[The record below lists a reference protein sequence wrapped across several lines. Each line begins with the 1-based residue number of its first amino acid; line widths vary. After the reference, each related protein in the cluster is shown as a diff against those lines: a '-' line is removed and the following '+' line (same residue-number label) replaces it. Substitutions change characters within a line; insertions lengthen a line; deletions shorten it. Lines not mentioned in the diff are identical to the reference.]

1 MTNSYKPTLLRQ
13 SKAPWFDLS
22 IEIITRNTIEANLE
36 NTVYKDIRANLK
48 PTTFWRIAD
57 DIPQS
62 WSWILAS
69 LSIAVP
75 LITWLLVSQYAGID
89 SIFLPTP
96 TDVIEAFGRLWS
108 KCYLIEDAVSSF
120 TRVST
125 GFILSAV
132 VAVPVGVLM
141 GTFAS
146 IRALFE
152 PIIGIVRYMPAPAFI
167 PLLIIYLGIGESP
180 KIALIFI
187 GTVFF
192 NVLMIMDSVKFVPK
206 DLIETTYTLGG
217 KRWQVLLSVILP
229 YIVPRIIDT
238 FRVNMAAS
246 WNLVVV
252 AELLAANEGLGK
264 RILLAQKFLRTEEIF
279 ACLIILGLIG
289 FAIDLFFRLLVR
301 LTCKWAF

>member
-1 MTNSYKPTLLRQ
+1 M
-13 SKAPWFDLS
+13 
-22 IEIITRNTIEANLE
+22 IEANTE
-36 NTVYKDIRANLK
+36 SVYKDTRVNLK
-48 PTTFWRIAD
+48 PTTFWRIAG

-62 WSWILAS
+62 LSWTLAS

-75 LITWLLVSQYAGID
+75 LIIWLLVSQYAGID
-89 SIFLPTP
+89 SIFLPSP
-96 TDVIEAFGRLWS
+96 TDVVEATKRLWS
-108 KCYLIEDAVSSF
+108 KGYLIKDTLSSF
-120 TRVST
+120 TRVSA
-125 GFILSAV
+125 GFILSAI
-132 VAVPVGVLM
+132 VAVPLGVLM

-167 PLLIIYLGIGESP
+167 PLLIIYLGIDEAP

-192 NVLMIMDSVKFVPK
+192 NNLMVMDSVKFVPQ

>member
-1 MTNSYKPTLLRQ
+1 MIETKPLE
-13 SKAPWFDLS
+13 APSQVQPSRD
-22 IEIITRNTIEANLE
+22 
-36 NTVYKDIRANLK
+36 NLK
-48 PTTFWRIAD
+48 PTIFWRITE
-57 DIPQS
+57 DIPRS
-62 WSWILAS
+62 LSWILVS
-69 LSIAVP
+69 LSIAIP
-75 LITWLLVSQYAGID
+75 LLVWIVVSRYTSID
-89 SIFLPTP
+89 TIFLPSP
-96 TDVIEAFGRLWS
+96 TEVIEALGNLWS
-108 KCYLIEDAVSSF
+108 KGYLADDAASSF
-120 TRVST
+120 MRVIA
-125 GFILSAV
+125 GFVLSAI
-132 VAVPVGVLM
+132 VAVPLGIVM

-152 PIIGIVRYMPAPAFI
+152 PIIGIIRYMPAPAFI
-167 PLLIIYLGIGESP
+167 PLLIIYLGIDEAP

-192 NVLMIMDSVKFVPK
+192 NILMIMDSVKFVPQ

-217 KRWQVLLSVILP
+217 KRWQVLLQVIAP

-252 AELLAANEGLGK
+252 AELVAANEGLGK

-279 ACLIILGLIG
+279 ACLLILGLIG
-289 FAIDLFFRLLVR
+289 FAIDVFFRLLVR

>member
-1 MTNSYKPTLLRQ
+1 MLKSDLA
-13 SKAPWFDLS
+13 KAS
-22 IEIITRNTIEANLE
+22 RS
-36 NTVYKDIRANLK
+36 NLK
-48 PTTFWRIAD
+48 PTTFWRITE

-62 WSWILAS
+62 LSWILMS
-69 LSIAVP
+69 LSLIIP
-75 LITWLLVSQYAGID
+75 LSIWLVVTRSTEID
-89 SIFLPTP
+89 SIFLPSP
-96 TDVIEAFGRLWS
+96 SDVIEAFQKLWS
-108 KCYLIEDAVSSF
+108 KGFLIQDTLASF
-120 TRVST
+120 TRVSL

-132 VAVPVGVLM
+132 VAVPLGILM

-167 PLLIIYLGIGESP
+167 PLLIIYLGVDEAP

-192 NVLMIMDSVKFVPK
+192 NILMIMDSVKFVPQE
-206 DLIETTYTLGG
+206 LVETTYTLGG
-217 KRWQVLLSVILP
+217 KRGQVLSQVITP
-229 YIVPRIIDT
+229 FIIPRIIDT

-252 AELLAANEGLGK
+252 AELLAASEGLGK

-289 FAIDLFFRLLVR
+289 FALDLFFRLLVR
-301 LTCKWAF
+301 FTCKWAF

>member
-1 MTNSYKPTLLRQ
+1 
-13 SKAPWFDLS
+13 
-22 IEIITRNTIEANLE
+22 
-36 NTVYKDIRANLK
+36 
-48 PTTFWRIAD
+48 
-57 DIPQS
+57 
-62 WSWILAS
+62 
-69 LSIAVP
+69 
-75 LITWLLVSQYAGID
+75 
-89 SIFLPTP
+89 
-96 TDVIEAFGRLWS
+96 
-108 KCYLIEDAVSSF
+108 
-120 TRVST
+120 
-125 GFILSAV
+125 
-132 VAVPVGVLM
+132 M

-167 PLLIIYLGIGESP
+167 PLLIIYLGIDEAP

-192 NVLMIMDSVKFVPK
+192 NVLMIMDSVKFVPQ

-217 KRWQVLLSVILP
+217 KRLQVLLSVILP

-264 RILLAQKFLRTEEIF
+264 RILLAQKFLRTDEIF

-301 LTCKWAF
+301 LSCKWAF

>member
-1 MTNSYKPTLLRQ
+1 MN
-13 SKAPWFDLS
+13 KANS
-22 IEIITRNTIEANLE
+22 IEKPVEFSHDLVTKE
-36 NTVYKDIRANLK
+36 NLK
-48 PTTFWRIAD
+48 STVFWRIGK
-57 DIPQS
+57 DIPQHL
-62 WSWILAS
+62 SWIFFS
-69 LSIAVP
+69 LSVVVP
-75 LITWLLVSQYAGID
+75 LLIWWLVSKYAGIE
-89 SIFLPTP
+89 SVFLPSP
-96 TDVIEAFGRLWS
+96 ADVIEAFKRLWS
-108 KCYLIEDAVSSF
+108 KGYITQDTLSSF
-120 TRVST
+120 TRVTT
-125 GFILSAV
+125 GFILSAII
-132 VAVPVGVLM
+132 AVPVGILM

-167 PLLIIYLGIGESP
+167 PLLIIYLGIDEAP

-192 NVLMIMDSVKFVPK
+192 NILMIMDSVKFVPK
-206 DLIETTYTLGG
+206 DLVETTYTLGG
-217 KRWQVLLSVILP
+217 KRWQVLSQVITP
-229 YIVPRIIDT
+229 YVVPRIIDT

-301 LTCKWAF
+301 LTCRWAF

>member
-1 MTNSYKPTLLRQ
+1 MTETE
-13 SKAPWFDLS
+13 S
-22 IEIITRNTIEANLE
+22 IKLAN
-36 NTVYKDIRANLK
+36 NKVADKNLK
-48 PTTFWRIAD
+48 PTTFWRIAQ

-62 WSWILAS
+62 LSWILFF

-75 LITWLLVSQYAGID
+75 LLVWLLVSQYSGVN
-89 SIFLPTP
+89 STFLPSP
-96 TDVIEAFGRLWS
+96 ADVIQAFGRLWS
-108 KCYLIEDAVSSF
+108 KGYLVKDSLSSF
-120 TRVST
+120 TRVSA
-125 GFILSAV
+125 GFILSAI
-132 VAVPVGVLM
+132 VAVPMGILM

-146 IRALFE
+146 IRALCE

-167 PLLIIYLGIGESP
+167 PLLIIYLGIDEAP

-192 NVLMIMDSVKFVPK
+192 NILMIMDSVKFVPQ

-217 KRWQVLLSVILP
+217 KRWQVLLQVITP